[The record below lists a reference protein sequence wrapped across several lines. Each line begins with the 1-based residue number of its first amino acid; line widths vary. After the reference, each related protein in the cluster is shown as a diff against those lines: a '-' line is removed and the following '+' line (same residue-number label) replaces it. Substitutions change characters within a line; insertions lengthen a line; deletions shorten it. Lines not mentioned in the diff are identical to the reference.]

1 MLNILFKLR
10 DKRNMAVIKPP
21 ILTNTSSSLD
31 EFDNAV
37 ALISERVS
45 GNEAKYWSDRMATIA
60 AGITK
65 PSRQQFDAIKLMFE
79 KKVPDAPRTFDINS
93 KESVEITIK
102 AFLEQNQTNQTLAL
116 QKARDIS
123 RREDEITL
131 SLVGADSEN

>member
-1 MLNILFKLR
+1 
-10 DKRNMAVIKPP
+10 MAVTKSPTIS
-21 ILTNTSSSLD
+21 NTTSSLD
-31 EFDNAV
+31 DFDAAV

-45 GNEAKYWSDRMATIA
+45 GNEAIFWSQRMATVA

-65 PSRQQFDAIKLMFE
+65 PSRQQFDALKLMFE

-93 KESVEITIK
+93 KESVEVTIK
-102 AFLEQNQTNQTLAL
+102 AFLENNNSNQALAL

-131 SLVGADSEN
+131 ALGDE

>member
-1 MLNILFKLR
+1 
-10 DKRNMAVIKPP
+10 MAVTKSP
-21 ILTNTSSSLD
+21 IVNNTTSSLD
-31 EFDNAV
+31 DFDAAV

-45 GNEAKYWSDRMATIA
+45 GNEAIFWSQRMATVA

-65 PSRQQFDAIKLMFE
+65 PSRQQFDALKLMFE

-102 AFLEQNQTNQTLAL
+102 TFLEQNNANHVLAL

-123 RREDEITL
+123 RREEEITL
-131 SLVGADSEN
+131 ALEMSN

>member
-1 MLNILFKLR
+1 
-10 DKRNMAVIKPP
+10 MAVVKFPTIS
-21 ILTNTSSSLD
+21 NTTSSLD
-31 EFDNAV
+31 DFDAAV

-45 GNEAKYWSDRMATIA
+45 GNEAIFWSQRMATVA

-65 PSRQQFDAIKLMFE
+65 PSRQQFDALKLMFE

-93 KESVEITIK
+93 KESVEVTIK
-102 AFLEQNQTNQTLAL
+102 AFLENNNSNQVIAL

-131 SLVGADSEN
+131 ALGDE

>member
-1 MLNILFKLR
+1 MPVVKSPNIS
-10 DKRNMAVIKPP
+10 
-21 ILTNTSSSLD
+21 NTTSSLD
-31 EFDNAV
+31 DFDAAV

-45 GNEAKYWSDRMATIA
+45 GNEAIFWSQRMATVA

-65 PSRQQFDAIKLMFE
+65 PSRQQFDALKLMFE

-102 AFLEQNQTNQTLAL
+102 TFLEQNNANQALAL

-123 RREDEITL
+123 RREEEITL
-131 SLVGADSEN
+131 ALSEAES